1 MLASHRGDDIHRLG
15 RRNLVA
21 SDSSPK
27 VCRQSILTNCTHSV
41 LNSHLLQKAF
51 ISIDDISKVIVVK

>member
-1 MLASHRGDDIHRLG
+1 MLDSHRGNDIHRLG

-27 VCRQSILTNCTHSV
+27 VCRQSKTHP
-41 LNSHLLQKAF
+41 LLQKRF
-51 ISIDDISKVIVVK
+51 ISIGDIIKVIVVK